1 MSISFTK
8 ILSKQG
14 GVFSVNQN
22 VLSHIVPQSVAD
34 FQDYSKSYYNHFPQI
49 ATTTYRLTTTGGT
62 ATPANPQK
70 GATLIDADS
79 AGCVEP
85 VVYGWDNF
93 DYNTAALI
101 RHSKWISGKKGEL
114 SYEACRNHFSNTLD
128 KLIMDVDEKKQM
140 SFFGSGGADASYQS
154 VVKRSPFVK
163 LTNES
168 LTSGSVP
175 AGSYQVPCVQVPLN
189 KVFSLGECD
198 MVDSDEMG
206 DIELYTEL
214 ENIKNC
220 FSAKPAFSYHSVN
233 FGTADANQN
242 GVRDV
247 LIWGSKMPATF
258 TNGTPAVVNPP
269 AAAVQATLAVT
280 RPKAYIQ
287 ANDATTAS
295 PFPFAG
301 ATGVVASTA
310 SQLVSNKAQS
320 ALVHYTDANGVEQSK
335 LVNYNSVTVANNSVV
350 ATLVLTAVTDA
361 DLAAATN
368 IYVIPVLNPIHNTGA
383 DILLQVPCD
392 YGQIPTDTNTPVKGL
407 KYNCPFYQ
415 GQSLTIF
422 GGNRIN
428 TFKILGITMADRA
441 AAATLAGKMDR
452 CVDEYTISLDSV
464 IGFKKFDNN
473 ATALG
478 NTLCSMML
486 SYPLFV
492 DYAWTLT
499 KAELVLCGVNS
510 PRKAEVK
517 SKLALCDKF
526 YKTLELEQYTNAN
539 PSQYFRRN
547 FEIRGN
553 ILGTYLLTPSADS
566 LISTVS
572 NVVSHRVN
580 INSLPTTNRDIPFGL
595 LGTNSIYVDK
605 LQQTLNNSGLPLK
618 RVQNFN
624 DTTDNQEQQDTTKQ
638 IAVFGQVI
646 NNVEV
651 MDPAKPDGIK
661 QLEYQLNSSST
672 IPTPVYYLFKHTVK
686 AF

>member
-22 VLSHIVPQSVAD
+22 VLSHIVPSSVAD

-70 GATLIDADS
+70 SANIIAD
-79 AGCVEP
+79 CVEP

-93 DYNTAALI
+93 DYNTASLI
-101 RHSKWISGKKGEL
+101 RHSKWLSGKKGEL
-114 SYEACRNHFSNTLD
+114 SYEACRNHFSNTMD
-128 KLIMDVDEKKQM
+128 KLTMDVDEKKQM
-140 SFFGSGGADASYQS
+140 SFFGSGGADASYEG

-168 LTSGSVP
+168 LESGSVP

-189 KVFSLGECD
+189 KVFSLAECD

-214 ENIKNC
+214 ENIKQC
-220 FSAKPAFSYHSVN
+220 FSAKPAFNYHSVN
-233 FGTADANQN
+233 FGSTGVLN
-242 GVRDV
+242 GVCDV
-247 LIWGSKMPATF
+247 LIWGSKMPATYAA
-258 TNGTPAVVNPP
+258 GTPGDNPIN
-269 AAAVQATLAVT
+269 ATLTVV
-280 RPKAYIQ
+280 RPKAYL
-287 ANDATTAS
+287 DATDITRAS
-295 PFPFAG
+295 TWPFAG
-301 ATGVVASTA
+301 ATDNVVSSDTLALSNGVQST
-310 SQLVSNKAQS
+310 
-320 ALVHYTDANGVEQSK
+320 LVHYTDANGVEQSK
-335 LVNYNSVTVANNSVV
+335 VVPYNSV
-350 ATLVLTAVTDA
+350 LTAIDDVNAILSLTDVA
-361 DLAAATN
+361 DVDLAAATN
-368 IYVIPVLNPIHNTGA
+368 IYVIPILTPIRTGT
-383 DILLQVPCD
+383 DRNLQLTVPCD
-392 YGQIPTDTNTPVKGL
+392 YALIPTDTNTPVKGL

-415 GQSLTIF
+415 GQSLTVF
-422 GGNRIN
+422 GGNRKN
-428 TFKILGITMADRA
+428 TFKIVGITMADRVD
-441 AAATLAGKMDR
+441 AATLAGKMDR
-452 CVDEYTISLDSV
+452 CVDNYTITLDAGADV
-464 IGFKKFDNN
+464 WVKYDG
-473 ATALG
+473 TALANG
-478 NTLCSMML
+478 IFTTML

-553 ILGTYLLTPSADS
+553 VLGTYLLTPSADS

-572 NVVSHRVN
+572 NVASHRVN
-580 INSLPTTNRDIPFGL
+580 INALPTTNRDVPFGL

-624 DTTDNQEQQDTTKQ
+624 DTTDNQEQQDTNKQ
-638 IAVFGQVI
+638 IAVFGQVV
-646 NNVEV
+646 NHVEV

-661 QLEYQLNSSST
+661 QIEYQLNSSST
-672 IPTPVYYLFKHTVK
+672 ISTPVYYLFKHTVK

>member
-1 MSISFTK
+1 MSVSFTK

-14 GVFSVNQN
+14 GVFSNNQN

-34 FQDYSKSYYNHFPQI
+34 FQDYSKSYYNHFPEI
-49 ATTTYRLTTTGGT
+49 TTTTYRIDNTTP
-62 ATPANPQK
+62 ATPVK
-70 GATLIDADS
+70 SATVIAPAG

-93 DYNTAALI
+93 DYNTASLI
-101 RHSKWISGKKGEL
+101 RHSKWISQKKGEL
-114 SYEACRNHFSNTLD
+114 SYEACRNHFSNTMD
-128 KLIMDVDEKKQM
+128 KLTMDIDEKKQM
-140 SFFGSGGADASYQS
+140 AFFGSGGADASYQS

-163 LTNES
+163 LTAENPGNE
-168 LTSGSVP
+168 SVP
-175 AGSYQVPCVQVPLN
+175 AGSYQVPCVQVPLS
-189 KVFSLGECD
+189 KVFSLAECD

-214 ENIKNC
+214 ENIKNT
-220 FSAKPAFSYHSVN
+220 FSAKPAFNYHSVN
-233 FGTADANQN
+233 FGTGGNNN

-247 LIWGSKMPATF
+247 LVWGTKMPATY
-258 TNGTPAVVNPP
+258 TDGTPAIVNPATP
-269 AAAVQATLAVT
+269 AVQALLAVV
-280 RPKAYIQ
+280 RPKAYVQ
-287 ANDATTAS
+287 ANNGTTAS

-301 ATGVVASTA
+301 VDGVAATTA
-310 SQLVSNKAQS
+310 SQQVSNGAQS
-320 ALVHYTDANGVEQSK
+320 VIVHYTSIADGTEKSIV
-335 LVNYNSVTVANNSVV
+335 VPYNSVAVAANSVT
-350 ATLVLTAVTDA
+350 ATLTLTDVSVAGLVDAVVGS
-361 DLAAATN
+361 
-368 IYVIPVLNPIHNTGA
+368 IYVLPVLNPIHSAGA
-383 DILLQVPCD
+383 DIDIAVPCD
-392 YGQIPTDTNTPVKGL
+392 YALIPTDTNTPVKGL
-407 KYNCPFYQ
+407 KYTSPFYQ

-422 GGNRIN
+422 GGNRID
-428 TFKILGITMADRA
+428 TFKILGIKMADRGT
-441 AAATLAGKMDR
+441 AATLAGKMDR
-452 CVDEYTISLDSV
+452 CVDLYTISLDSV
-464 IGFKKFDNN
+464 IGFKAFNN
-473 ATALG
+473 AATPLA
-478 NTLCSMML
+478 NTLCCMML

-492 DYAWTLT
+492 DYNWTLT

-510 PRKAEVK
+510 GARKAEVK

-566 LISTVS
+566 LVSTVS
-572 NVVSHRVN
+572 NVASHRVN
-580 INSLPTTNRDIPFGL
+580 INALPTTNRDIPFGL

-624 DTTDNQEQQDTTKQ
+624 DTTDNLEQQDTTKQ
-638 IAVFGQVI
+638 IAVFSQIV
-646 NNVEV
+646 NHVEV

>member
-14 GVFSVNQN
+14 GVFSNNQN
-22 VLSHIVPQSVAD
+22 VLSHIVPQTVAD
-34 FQDYSKSYYNHFPQI
+34 FQDYSKSYYNHFPEI
-49 ATTTYRLTTTGGT
+49 ATTTYRLTTTGEGED
-62 ATPANPQK
+62 APTPANPQK
-70 GATLIDADS
+70 SADAI

-93 DYNTAALI
+93 DYNTASLI

-114 SYEACRNHFSNTLD
+114 SYEACRNHFSNTMD
-128 KLIMDVDEKKQM
+128 KLTMDIDEKKQM

-163 LTNES
+163 LTAENPDNNV
-168 LTSGSVP
+168 VP
-175 AGSYQVPCVQVPLN
+175 AGSYAVPCVQVPLN
-189 KVFSLGECD
+189 KVFSLAECD

-206 DIELYTEL
+206 EIELYTEL
-214 ENIKNC
+214 ENIKPV

-233 FGTADANQN
+233 FGSGANQN

-247 LIWGSKMPATF
+247 LIWGTKMPATY
-258 TNGTPAVVNPP
+258 TAGGVGPP
-269 AAAVQATLAVT
+269 AGNATLTVV
-280 RPKAYIQ
+280 RPKAYL
-287 ANDATTAS
+287 DATSVGRAS
-295 PFPFAG
+295 AWPFAG
-301 ATGVVASTA
+301 ATNNA
-310 SQLVSNKAQS
+310 VSAGTLALSNGAQS
-320 ALVHYTDANGVEQSK
+320 TLVHYTDANGVEKSK
-335 LVNYNSVTVANNSVV
+335 LINYNSVAVQTGSVN
-350 ATLVLTAVTDA
+350 ATLTLTAQTDA
-361 DLAAATN
+361 DLATATN
-368 IYVIPVLNPIHNTGA
+368 IYVIPTLTPIRTGN
-383 DILLQVPCD
+383 DRNLQLTVPCD
-392 YGQIPTDTNTPVKGL
+392 FALRRTDTNTTPGLGL

-415 GQSLTIF
+415 GQSLTVF
-422 GGNRIN
+422 GGNRIQ
-428 TFKILGITMADRA
+428 TFKILAIG
-441 AAATLAGKMDR
+441 LAQRDTDANMSPVMDR
-452 CVDEYTISLDSV
+452 CVDNYTITLDAGADV
-464 IGFKKFDNN
+464 WVKYDG
-473 ATALG
+473 TAIANG
-478 NTLCSMML
+478 IFTTML

-553 ILGTYLLTPSADS
+553 ILGTYLLTPSGDS

-572 NVVSHRVN
+572 NVASHRINV
-580 INSLPTTNRDIPFGL
+580 NSLPTTNRDIPFGL

-624 DTTDNQEQQDTTKQ
+624 DTTDNLEQQDTTKQ